1 MTATL
6 RVGKWGS
13 SLAVRIPKTVA
24 DQCGI
29 SEGSALALEVR
40 SGQLVIWR
48 KKYDLEELVSQMTPE
63 NQHPEIFDGPPRG
76 REEW

>member
-1 MTATL
+1 MGAKL

-29 SEGSALALEVR
+29 SEGSLLDMEVR
-40 SGQLVIWR
+40 SGQLVVR
-48 KKYDLEELVSQMTPE
+48 RRKYDLEELVSQITPE

-76 REEW
+76 HEEW

>member
-1 MTATL
+1 MSAKL
-6 RVGKWGS
+6 RVGRWGS

-29 SEGSALALEVR
+29 SEGSLLDMEVQ
-40 SGQLVIWR
+40 SGQLVVR
-48 KKYDLEELVSQMTPE
+48 RRKYDLEELVSQITPE

>member
-1 MTATL
+1 MGAKL

-29 SEGSALALEVR
+29 SEGSLLDMEVR
-40 SGQLVIWR
+40 SGQLVVR
-48 KKYDLEELVSQMTPE
+48 RRKYDLEVLVSQITPE

-76 REEW
+76 HEEW

>member
-1 MTATL
+1 MGAAL

-29 SEGSALALEVR
+29 SEGSLLDMEVQ
-40 SGQLVIWR
+40 SGQLVVR
-48 KKYDLEELVSQMTPE
+48 RRKYDLEELVSQITPE

-76 REEW
+76 HEEW

>member
-1 MTATL
+1 MSAKL
-6 RVGKWGS
+6 RVGRWGS

-24 DQCGI
+24 NQCGI
-29 SEGSALALEVR
+29 SEGSLLDMEVQ
-40 SGQLVIWR
+40 SGQLVVR
-48 KKYDLEELVSQMTPE
+48 RRKYDLEELVSQIPPE